1 MIASFERENLEKKTQ
16 KIFQRYIYQR
26 KNVNYFKYKRI
37 ASKGMDGKRMNL
49 KVFDWKGLV
58 WKGFEQKR
66 KGFMGI

>member
-26 KNVNYFKYKRI
+26 KIVNYFKYKRI